1 MDLVNCTELRATLRR
16 LWLEHVL
23 WTRLVIISTYANLP
37 DVAAATQRLLRNQ
50 KDISDALRPFIGNVA
65 ADQLNDLLREH
76 ITGAAEVLAASK
88 ANASLAT
95 QATGIRLGIAA
106 TSWYANADRI
116 SDFLVA
122 TGLGDYHIG
131 MRQHLDQTMAESAA
145 RLRGDWAADVVA
157 YDAAEIHILG
167 LADGLAAAIEQRY
180 CAPPSRGFS
189 LGQALVAGTVG
200 AIGGWVA
207 ARNS

>member
-1 MDLVNCTELRATLRR
+1 MDLLMDCIELRATLRR
-16 LWLEHVL
+16 LWMEHVL

-37 DVAAATQRLLRNQ
+37 DLAAATQRLLRNQ

-65 ADQLNDLLREH
+65 ADQLTELLREH
-76 ITGAAEVLAASK
+76 ILGAAEVLAASK
-88 ANASLAT
+88 ANLVPT
-95 QATGIRLGIAA
+95 RETGIRLGIAA
-106 TSWYANADRI
+106 TSWYANAERI
-116 SDFLVA
+116 SDFLA
-122 TGLGDYHIG
+122 GAGLGDYRTG

-189 LGQALVAGTVG
+189 LGQALIAGTVG